1 MTKDEAKEFLREF
14 LKDRPNF
21 RKEHPGQDEE
31 VYRQMDRLAE
41 AQTYAER
48 LKATIEHCKVT
59 ETTTAVVIEWQEL
72 AAVTIKQEG
81 QDERTDETG

>member
-1 MTKDEAKEFLREF
+1 MIITHKHVLVIA
-14 LKDRPNF
+14 PNN
-21 RKEHPGQDEE
+21 R
-31 VYRQMDRLAE
+31 E